1 MNLYQHLIQRHYDIH
16 LYPKTWV
23 DEESGTITFP
33 LYTLDGRLTG
43 VQQYRPEGEKKLH
56 RDRMS
61 GKYFTEQESYGV
73 WGLEYVG
80 LERDLVVVVEGV
92 FKACRF
98 HTHMINS
105 VAVLGNAISKNW
117 KFPDGKIVIAVGD
130 PDKWSRTLS
139 NGSNFFIQPKIAI
152 DDMTEKEFAG
162 LVSDVLNSYYMIKH
176 PSHFDKIKQEISEIR
191 VDVLNSII

>member
-1 MNLYQHLIQRHYDIH
+1 MNLYQHLIERHYDIH

-56 RDRMS
+56 RYRNS

-80 LERDLVVVVEGV
+80 WERDLVVMVEGV

-98 HTHMINS
+98 HNHMINS
-105 VAVLGNAISKNW
+105 IAVLGNAISKHW
-117 KFPDGKIVIAVGD
+117 KFPEGKIVIAVGD

-139 NGSNFFIQPKIAI
+139 NGSHFFIQPKIAI

-162 LVSDVLNSYYMIKH
+162 LVTDVLNSFYMIKIPLH
-176 PSHFDKIKQEISEIR
+176 SS
-191 VDVLNSII
+191 